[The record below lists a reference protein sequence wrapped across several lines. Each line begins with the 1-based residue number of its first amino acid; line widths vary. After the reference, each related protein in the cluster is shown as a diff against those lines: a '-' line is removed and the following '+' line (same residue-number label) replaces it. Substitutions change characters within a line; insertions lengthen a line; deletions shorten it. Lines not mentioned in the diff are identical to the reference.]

1 MDILFSID
9 KQTTEWRFDPEQL
22 QVRISSKWGA
32 KSNCIVNPDPIY
44 SHEIEIRDQDAT
56 DTILLDN
63 NRCHIALDSTISFA
77 AEFAVWLREQV
88 PPTVTLHCYDLDYSF
103 HVVVTN
109 DVTSQAIVDAY
120 EDGRKDGK
128 GLS

>member
-1 MDILFSID
+1 FSID
-9 KQTTEWRFDPEQL
+9 KQTTEWRFFSLQL
-22 QVRISSKWGA
+22 QVSISSKGGA
-32 KSNCIVNPDPIY
+32 ECNLIVKPDPIY
-44 SHEIEIRDQDAT
+44 SHEMEIRDQDAT
-56 DTILLDN
+56 GTILFDKKQ
-63 NRCHIALDSTISFA
+63 CHIAVDLTIGFSA
-77 AEFAVWLREQV
+77 AVAVWLREQV
-88 PPTVTLHCYDLDYSF
+88 PATVTLHCYDLDYSF